1 MTHIPSRYLS
11 RALLILAITAMSAG
25 PAYAISAKYRAQL
38 EASGCTQMTDGMT
51 CDIHKTKAQNTLRQ
65 TQSEEIDAMIG
76 QPISDIAEHL
86 LAEGWKP
93 QNGRWY
99 QGDRVLTLTV
109 VDEVVKHARLA
120 QRNDR

>member
-1 MTHIPSRYLS
+1 
-11 RALLILAITAMSAG
+11 
-25 PAYAISAKYRAQL
+25 
-38 EASGCTQMTDGMT
+38 MTDGVT
-51 CDIHKTKAQNTLRQ
+51 CDIHKTKAQNTSRQ

-99 QGDRVLTLTV
+99 PGDRVLTLTV